1 MPSGPGK
8 GLAARIV
15 LPDDPPMTLRPF
27 LPEDISAARALWQAT
42 PGVGLS
48 AADEPAALTTFLARN
63 PDTCFVAVAQ
73 GRLIGTIVVGH
84 DGRRG
89 LIHHLAV
96 ATDQRRSGL
105 GRRLVEAGLAALH
118 QQGIDKCHL
127 MVFTDNATGAEFWAS
142 VGATRRDELALYSL
156 PTAPR

>member
-1 MPSGPGK
+1 
-8 GLAARIV
+8 
-15 LPDDPPMTLRPF
+15 MTLRPF
-27 LPEDISAARALWQAT
+27 LPADIPAARMLWQAT

-48 AADEPAALTTFLARN
+48 AADEPAALMAFLARN
-63 PDTCFVAVAQ
+63 PGTSFVAESAD
-73 GRLIGTIVVGH
+73 RLTGTILVGH

-105 GRRLVEAGLAALH
+105 GQALVAAGLAALH
-118 QQGIDKCHL
+118 AQGIDKCHL
-127 MVFTDNATGAEFWAS
+127 MVFTENAEGAAFWTAI
-142 VGATRRDELALYSL
+142 GATRRDELALYSL

>member
-1 MPSGPGK
+1 
-8 GLAARIV
+8 
-15 LPDDPPMTLRPF
+15 MTVR
-27 LPEDISAARALWQAT
+27 PEDIPAARALWQAM

-48 AADEPAALTTFLARN
+48 PADEPTALTTFLARN
-63 PDTCFVAVAQ
+63 PGTCFVAVAQ
-73 GRLIGTIVVGH
+73 GRLTGTILVGH

-96 ATDQRRSGL
+96 ATDRRRSGL

-118 QQGIDKCHL
+118 DQGIDKCHL
-127 MVFTDNATGAEFWAS
+127 VVFTDNTGGAAFWTGI
-142 VGATRRDELALYSL
+142 GATRRDELALYSL

>member
-1 MPSGPGK
+1 
-8 GLAARIV
+8 
-15 LPDDPPMTLRPF
+15 MTLRTF
-27 LPEDISAARALWQAT
+27 LPADIPAARALWQAT

-48 AADEPAALTTFLARN
+48 AADEPAALVAFLARN
-63 PDTCFVAVAQ
+63 PGTSFVAESE
-73 GRLIGTIVVGH
+73 GRLTGTILVGH

-105 GRRLVEAGLAALH
+105 GRRLVAAGLAALH
-118 QQGIDKCHL
+118 AQGIDKCHL
-127 MVFTDNATGAEFWAS
+127 MVFADNAQGAAFWTGI
-142 VGATRRDELALYSL
+142 GAIRRGELDLYSL